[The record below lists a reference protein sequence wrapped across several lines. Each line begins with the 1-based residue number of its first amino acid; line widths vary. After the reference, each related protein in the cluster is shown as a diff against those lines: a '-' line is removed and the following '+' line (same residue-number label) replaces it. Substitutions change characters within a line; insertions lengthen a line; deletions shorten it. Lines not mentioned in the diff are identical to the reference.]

1 MKGKKR
7 PLRRQIKKVGIVGCG
22 LMGGGYAEL
31 CARNGYQVVVSEAS
45 DDVLKKGLAMIESR
59 LSENVSHGQLP
70 EHDKAA
76 ILSRINGTTN
86 LVDLSGCDLAI
97 EAVTEDIEVKK
108 QIFSELDKICP
119 DNIVLAT
126 NTSVLSVIDI
136 AMATTRPDRVVG
148 IHMNPLYFPIAEL
161 VKTLVTSDETLQ
173 VAEAFSRS
181 VGKGIVVAKD
191 TPGFVVNRLIT
202 PLLLNAIRMV
212 EAGIAL
218 KEDIDRLFTEGM
230 GWPLGPLATAD
241 MVGLDTLLLGTEALF
256 QELKD
261 TQYSP
266 PVMLKRMVTAGWLG
280 QKTGKGF
287 YDYAQ

>member
-1 MKGKKR
+1 MKETKKAV
-7 PLRRQIKKVGIVGCG
+7 RRQIKKVGIVGCG
-22 LMGGGYAEL
+22 LMGSGYAQL
-31 CARNGYQVVVSEAS
+31 CAQHGYHVVVSELN
-45 DDVLKKGLAMIESR
+45 DDALKNGLAMIEAR
-59 LSENVSHGQLP
+59 LGENVSQGQLF
-70 EHDKAA
+70 EHDKDA
-76 ILSRINGTTN
+76 ILSQINGTTN
-86 LVDLSGCDLAI
+86 LRDLSDCDLAI

-119 DNIVLAT
+119 HDIVLGT

-136 AMATTRPDRVVG
+136 AMATTRPGQVVG

-161 VKTLVTSDETLQ
+161 VKTLVTSDETLE
-173 VAEAFSRS
+173 VVEAFSRS

-212 EAGIAL
+212 EAGIAQ

-241 MVGLDTLLLGTEALF
+241 MVGLDTILLGTEALF

-266 PVMLKRMVTAGWLG
+266 PVTLKRMVAAGWLG

-287 YDYAQ
+287 YDYGE